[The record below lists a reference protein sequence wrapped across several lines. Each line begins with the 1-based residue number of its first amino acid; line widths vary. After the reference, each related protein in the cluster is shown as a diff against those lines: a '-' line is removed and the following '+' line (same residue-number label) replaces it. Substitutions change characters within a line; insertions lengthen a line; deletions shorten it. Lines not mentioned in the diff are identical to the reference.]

1 MTWQDESSTECQI
14 KLEENTVHHREPGS
28 SAQQQVLVQTALQET
43 TVHHR
48 EPGSSAQQQASVQTA
63 LQETTVHHRE
73 PGYSAQQQADINS
86 ESYVVCIVS
95 ETVII
100 IKSMDS

>member
-28 SAQQQVLVQTALQET
+28 SAQQQ
-43 TVHHR
+43 
-48 EPGSSAQQQASVQTA
+48 
-63 LQETTVHHRE
+63 
-73 PGYSAQQQADINS
+73 ADINS

-100 IKSMDS
+100 IKPMDS